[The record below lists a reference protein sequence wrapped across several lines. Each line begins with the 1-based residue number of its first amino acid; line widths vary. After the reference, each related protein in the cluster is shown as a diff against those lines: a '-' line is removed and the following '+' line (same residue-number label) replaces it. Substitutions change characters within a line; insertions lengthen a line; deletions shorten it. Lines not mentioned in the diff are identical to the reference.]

1 MSSISEL
8 LGLKDA
14 PAASDLDDAAKQY
27 LQVPFTFNSQGH
39 FTYVVRVLCVLC
51 CVLRLS
57 DVVLCALCCAVL
69 CAVLCF
75 CSPWL
80 RPAMQLRW
88 AESTQRNATQPWLE
102 ESKHELQ
109 RATATLPGRP
119 AQQEPLRHTAIKVA
133 DGTQPSR

>member
-8 LGLKDA
+8 LGLKD
-14 PAASDLDDAAKQY
+14 SDLDDAAKQY

-57 DVVLCALCCAVL
+57 NVVLCAVCCAVL

-88 AESTQRNATQPWLE
+88 AESTQRNATQLILE
-102 ESKHELQ
+102 EISMAEAGTSCRMGPTCWLP
-109 RATATLPGRP
+109 TATLP
-119 AQQEPLRHTAIKVA
+119 
-133 DGTQPSR
+133 SR